1 MKRNSYGS
9 AIVSLRKEQDVS
21 VKMLSDILL
30 IPSEKLLK
38 IESGEGELSDVE
50 IRLAAEVF
58 AVDSDDLMKGIISR
72 PMYHENVDAKI
83 RELHS
88 IILTLHAQTEEIL
101 NEIKESFPQI
111 KQSLEHDLQEDKLSD
126 AGKDIVT
133 DNAGMIAEDV
143 ISDMEEVECQN
154 TQMMHI

>member
-72 PMYHENVDAKI
+72 PKYHENVDAKI
-83 RELHS
+83 RELHC